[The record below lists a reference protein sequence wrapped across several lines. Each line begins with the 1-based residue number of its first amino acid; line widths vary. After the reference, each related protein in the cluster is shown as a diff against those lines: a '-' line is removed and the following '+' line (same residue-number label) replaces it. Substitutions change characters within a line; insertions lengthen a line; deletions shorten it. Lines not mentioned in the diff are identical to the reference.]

1 MSNDAFQDQGGDEV
15 KEDWLITYADA
26 ITILM
31 AFFVMMFSVSEPS
44 PEKFKEV
51 AGGILAEIAGKDA
64 AQKQQPFM
72 MMSKD
77 ANSAIEEMKE
87 KNTEMSSSSRGM
99 SFNFDSSDMF
109 KPGAAELR
117 ETAHD
122 KLDRVAQ
129 LVTLMGK
136 QNYMVE
142 VEGHT
147 DDIPIATKQ
156 FPSNWE
162 LSSARASAVVRFL
175 ISRGVDR
182 ERLMAIGM
190 SDTQP
195 KAPNRDDAGQPIP
208 ENQAGNR
215 RVLIRIER

>member
-1 MSNDAFQDQGGDEV
+1 MGDPFQDNGGGEV
-15 KEDWLITYADA
+15 KEDWLVTYADA

-31 AFFVMMFSVSEPS
+31 AFFVMMFSISEPS
-44 PEKFKEV
+44 PEKFEEV
-51 AGGILAEIAGKDA
+51 AGGILAEIKGKDA
-64 AQKQQPFM
+64 AQKMSPFM

-77 ANSAIEEMKE
+77 ANTAIEEMKE

-99 SFNFDSSDMF
+99 SFNFDSADMF
-109 KPGAAELR
+109 KPGAAELK
-117 ETAHD
+117 EQAHE

-129 LVTLMGK
+129 LVTLMGV

-162 LSSARASAVVRFL
+162 LSSSRAAAVVRFL

-182 ERLMAIGM
+182 TRMMAIGM

-195 KAPNRDDAGQPIP
+195 KAPNRDEGGQSIP
-208 ENQAGNR
+208 ENQAANR
-215 RVLIRIER
+215 RVVIRIER